1 LKGIWKFSDLLPPIE
16 PAYQVT
22 LGEGD
27 TPLVHSKQIGR
38 LLGFENLYFK
48 LEMLNPTGSY
58 KDRFASCAISDML
71 QKKLT
76 FCFSTSSG
84 NTGSA
89 MSAYCAAS
97 GLRCFLVIVDGA
109 PQGKL
114 RQMQVYGSDTIIIRE
129 FGKDVNV
136 TKEVIDRITDT
147 ALRHH
152 SSVQISSYSHSPV
165 GMAGVQT
172 IAYEIAEAMTDGDV
186 HIFSPAGGGGLTCAI
201 LQGFGTWKKNHPQ
214 FRLPKIHCVQ
224 PIGNDTIASALRNGL
239 SKAIEIHAST
249 TAISG
254 LQVPAV
260 LDGDEVVAGCRE
272 SGGNGHIVSDE
283 LIYECQEQLAS
294 REGIF
299 CEPAGAV
306 SLAGLR
312 KAIANNEINRNATI
326 VCLVTGHGFKDSV
339 SGNKIAEKAGTRY
352 FSDSAA
358 AFASINAEIDD
369 IRLDKANAGFTIDKF
384 VHK

>member
-1 LKGIWKFSDLLPPIE
+1 LKGIWRFSHLLPPIE
-16 PAYQVT
+16 PACQVT

-38 LLGFENLYFK
+38 ALGFENLYFK

-58 KDRFASCAISDML
+58 KDRFASCAVSDML
-71 QKKLT
+71 QQKLS

-89 MSAYCAAS
+89 MSAYSAAS
-97 GLRCFLVIVDGA
+97 GLRCLLVIVDGA
-109 PQGKL
+109 PQCKL
-114 RQMQVYGSDTIIIRE
+114 RQMQVYGSDTIVIRE

-136 TKEVIDRITDT
+136 TKEVIDRLNDT
-147 ALRHH
+147 ALRYHT
-152 SSVQISSYSHSPV
+152 SVQISSYSHSPV

-172 IAYEIAEAMTDGDV
+172 LAYEIAEAMTDNDV
-186 HIFSPAGGGGLTCAI
+186 HVFSPAGGGGLTLAI
-201 LQGFGTWKKNHPQ
+201 LRGFETWKKNHPG

-224 PIGNDTIASALRNGL
+224 PTGNDTIASALRNGL
-239 SKAIEIHAST
+239 SNAVEINAST

-272 SGGNGHIVSDE
+272 SGGNGHLVSDE
-283 LIYECQEQLAS
+283 LIYECQEQLAT

-312 KAIANNEINRNATI
+312 KAIENNEINKKATI
-326 VCLVTGHGFKDSV
+326 VCVITGHGFKDSV
-339 SGNKIAEKAGTRY
+339 SGNKIAEKTGTRY
-352 FSDSAA
+352 FSDSAE
-358 AFASINAEIDD
+358 AFARINAEIDC
-369 IRLDKANAGFTIDKF
+369 IRTDKANANFTIDKF
-384 VHK
+384 VH